1 MRVLENMD
9 EEVLKK
15 ISNHIEPRKY
25 TKNSII
31 IREDEPLEMMLFI
44 VAGGVILEKKDCSS
58 NLQRGAGELYGER
71 LLAWPSSNSF
81 PELPLATESVM
92 ADGDVEALVL
102 MASDMK
108 NIGLEFRWKFQMHDK
123 ARQKWE
129 NHQGFIEKAT
139 KIFTDEELNKATN
152 NYDESRILGKED
164 HGVIYKGILPAEQRV
179 VVIKKYKAISETQMD
194 NFVNEVFVL
203 SQTNHKNIVRLLGCC
218 FETEGPLMVFEYTC
232 YGSLYDLIH
241 AGDRFSLSLALR
253 LKIAVETAGALSYLH
268 YSTYV
273 PIIHRDVKSTNILL
287 DDNFT
292 SKVSNFGASR
302 LVPECQNKV
311 STAVQEMSGDVYS
324 LGVVLIELLITSK
337 AALSFGRS
345 DAKRNLANFF
355 LCSVEEGRLDQVLDP
370 EIVNEGSFEMVEK
383 LAYLTK
389 RCLSFRAEERPSM
402 KEVAVELEVF
412 QNSVAEHSRKANLSR
427 SSKDTDYFLGST
439 SNAFVVDVSSEDDGD
454 YA

>member
-1 MRVLENMD
+1 MLENMD
-9 EEVLKK
+9 EEVLKE
-15 ISNHIEPRKY
+15 ISKHLKPRKY

-44 VAGGVILEKKDCSS
+44 VAGGVILEKKYCSS
-58 NLQRGAGELYGER
+58 NLHLGAGELCGER
-71 LLAWPSSNSF
+71 LLAWPSSTSF

-108 NIGLEFRWKFQMHDK
+108 NIGLEFRGQFQMHDK

-129 NHQGFIEKAT
+129 NHRGFIEKAT

-152 NYDESRILGKED
+152 NYDEWGILGKGD
-164 HGVIYKGILPAEQRV
+164 HGVVYKGILPDGTV
-179 VVIKKYKAISETQMD
+179 VAIKKYKAISETQMD
-194 NFVNEVFVL
+194 HFVNEVFVL
-203 SQTNHKNIVRLLGCC
+203 SQTSHKNIVRLLGSC
-218 FETEGPLMVFEYTC
+218 FETEVPLMVFEFMRNGT
-232 YGSLYDLIH
+232 LYDHIH
-241 AGDRFSLSLALR
+241 TEDKRLSLSLALR
-253 LKIAVETAGALSYLH
+253 LEIAVETAGALAYLH
-268 YSTYV
+268 YSSYM

-287 DDNFT
+287 DETFK

-311 STAVQEMSGDVYS
+311 STALQEMSGDVYS
-324 LGVVLIELLITSK
+324 LGVVLVELLITSK

-370 EIVNEGSFEMVEK
+370 EIVNEGSFEIVEK

-389 RCLSFRAEERPSM
+389 RCLSFRAGERPSM

-412 QNSVAEHSRKANLSR
+412 QNSVAEHSRKANLSQ
-427 SSKDTDYFLGST
+427 SSTDTD
-439 SNAFVVDVSSEDDGD
+439 
-454 YA
+454 